1 MLIGFAIHRLF
12 DFINSVLISDDVLKC
27 SRSSEKFILFC
38 QHACRHLESLLLFQL
53 SFLRSYIIGKVYIG
67 SPSQLVSNTNETSL
81 HPNFFPQ
88 VFTQDSSQYSDQLS
102 CKTENSTTT
111 FNLINF
117 NLLEWP
123 RFFKF
128 STQEV
133 LSWGT
138 WNCFDIDNKNAFV
151 EHESKRTKQFQ
162 EPHENATYGE
172 KVINLGHS
180 DKI

>member
-1 MLIGFAIHRLF
+1 MICSSALQFVEKLF

-27 SRSSEKFILFC
+27 SGSSEKIILFC

-111 FNLINF
+111 FNLINS

-123 RFFKF
+123 RFSSFQHKRY
-128 STQEV
+128 
-133 LSWGT
+133 
-138 WNCFDIDNKNAFV
+138 CHK
-151 EHESKRTKQFQ
+151 EHEIVLILITKMPLLNMNQKEQNNF
-162 EPHENATYGE
+162 
-172 KVINLGHS
+172 KNLM
-180 DKI
+180 KMPLMVKK